1 MAGLT
6 WRWAVVAVLV
16 GLLGALPSLAGA
28 LPSDSVEIGADELLE
43 RVRSSDAVG
52 WSGYGESRGSLVLPD
67 VSELADLPSLVGGT
81 TRARAWWRGPQDWR
95 VDALS
100 LVGETD
106 TTRDARGGWTWQSAD
121 RRATRV
127 SGQLDV
133 RLPRAADLMAPTLG
147 QRLSRTADVTAS
159 RLPERRIAGRSA
171 AGLRLTPVR
180 PQATTIGSV
189 EMWVEPRTGLPLRVE
204 VWAAGETDSVLQ
216 TSLLDLE
223 LAMPPAERTTFR
235 PPRGAAVTSV
245 DAPDLAALADRFAPY
260 LLPGELAGLPR
271 RARSAL
277 SVGGGVG
284 TYGDGFTA
292 VALVPLPHDLAGD
305 IIGRVAPDGDG
316 TEADISTPLVNA
328 LISHD
333 EDGGAYLL
341 AGTVPPPLLEAALA
355 QLRVDP
361 PPGGGR

>member
-6 WRWAVVAVLV
+6 WRWAVVALLV
-16 GLLGALPSLAGA
+16 AALGALPLLAGA
-28 LPSDSVEIGADELLE
+28 RPVDPVEIAADELLE
-43 RVRSSDAVG
+43 RVRTSDTVG

-67 VSELADLPSLVGGT
+67 VNELADLPSLVGGT

-121 RRATRV
+121 RRATRIR
-127 SGQLDV
+127 GELDV
-133 RLPRAADLMAPTLG
+133 RLPRAADLLAPTLG
-147 QRLSRTADVTAS
+147 QRLSRTADVLAS
-159 RLPERRIAGRSA
+159 RLPDRRVAGRSA

-180 PQATTIGSV
+180 PEQTTIGSV
-189 EMWVEPRTGLPLRVE
+189 EMWVEPQTGLPLRVE
-204 VWAAGETDSVLQ
+204 VRAAGATDSVLQ

-223 LAMPPAERTTFR
+223 LAMPAAERTTFR
-235 PPRGAAVTSV
+235 PTRGASVTTV

-260 LLPGELAGLPR
+260 LLPDELAGLPR
-271 RARSAL
+271 RPRSAL

-292 VALVPLPHDLAGD
+292 AALVPLPHDLAGD
-305 IIGRVAPDGDG
+305 IIRRVAPDGDG

-328 LISHD
+328 LVSHD
-333 EDGGAYLL
+333 EPGNAYLL
-341 AGTVPPPLLEAALA
+341 AGTVPPELLRTALA
-355 QLRVDP
+355 QLRADP

>member
-1 MAGLT
+1 MI
-6 WRWAVVAVLV
+6 VALLV

-28 LPSDSVEIGADELLE
+28 RPVEPSGIAAAELLE
-43 RVRSSDAVG
+43 RVRTSDTVG
-52 WSGYGESRGSLVLPD
+52 WSGYGASRGSLVLPD
-67 VSELADLPSLVGGT
+67 VSELADVPSLVGGT

-121 RRATRV
+121 RRATRI
-127 SGQLDV
+127 SGELDV
-133 RLPRAADLMAPTLG
+133 RLPRAADLLAPTLG

-159 RLPERRIAGRSA
+159 RLPDRRVAGRSA
-171 AGLRLTPVR
+171 AGLRLTPTR
-180 PQATTIGSV
+180 PEQTTIGSV

-204 VWAAGETDSVLQ
+204 VRAAGATDSVLQ

-223 LAMPPAERTTFR
+223 LAMPSPERTVFR
-235 PPRGAAVTSV
+235 PTRGASVTTV

-260 LLPGELAGLPR
+260 LLPDELAGLPR
-271 RARSAL
+271 RPRSVL

-305 IIGRVAPDGDG
+305 IIRRVAPDGDG
-316 TEADISTPLVNA
+316 TAADISTPLVNA
-328 LISHD
+328 LVSHD
-333 EDGGAYLL
+333 EPGDAYLL
-341 AGTVPPPLLEAALA
+341 AGTVPPELLRTALA
-355 QLRVDP
+355 QLRADP
-361 PPGGGR
+361 PPGGRR